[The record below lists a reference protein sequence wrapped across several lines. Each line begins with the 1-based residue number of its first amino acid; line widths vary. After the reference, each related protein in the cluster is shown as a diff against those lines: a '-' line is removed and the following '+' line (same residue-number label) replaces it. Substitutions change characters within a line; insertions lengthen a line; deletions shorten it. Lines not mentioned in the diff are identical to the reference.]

1 MCNRGNRQVIWY
13 SYFEEDILENDEVW
27 KENLKAVREMF
38 QKSASVGN
46 SRCWRFLCKVKE
58 QLSIAVL

>member
-27 KENLKAVREMF
+27 KENLKAVRETF
-38 QKSASVGN
+38 QKSASVGIC
-46 SRCWRFLCKVKE
+46 RCWRFCVK
-58 QLSIAVL
+58 